1 MKKILH
7 TACLGACLLTLSA
20 CGFHLRGTTTIPPAL
35 QSIALSSTN
44 GNTDILSQLQR
55 TLEAGDVTLLDAPG
69 ANGFELVVGAETV
82 TERVLSVNSNA
93 RAGEFEL
100 SMTLPFQ
107 LRRGGA
113 AVVGP
118 EELAIEKVYLADPN
132 NAVAKAE
139 ERELME
145 EEMRLE
151 LVTLILRRLQS
162 APL

>member
-1 MKKILH
+1 
-7 TACLGACLLTLSA
+7 
-20 CGFHLRGTTTIPPAL
+20 
-35 QSIALSSTN
+35 
-44 GNTDILSQLQR
+44 
-55 TLEAGDVTLLDAPG
+55 
-69 ANGFELVVGAETV
+69 
-82 TERVLSVNSNA
+82 
-93 RAGEFEL
+93 
-100 SMTLPFQ
+100 
-107 LRRGGA
+107 
-113 AVVGP
+113 VVGP